1 MHTMGERKQRQHEEC
16 AAAHHL
22 RQRQRWAA
30 VRPGQGEGEGR
41 GAGATRGASV
51 RTYGLRGQRS
61 LPWGRLQCR
70 KSTLGGARAPCP
82 PALPAWRLHVRAA
95 PWRRLSHAGGRAPAA
110 GEKRARAARL
120 LSRKVGREAARTYH
134 AAPQVA
140 TPTPLPSP
148 AHSHFHPPAMS
159 AARARGCRGFR
170 RNRHECSTASPRRSG
185 GRRGCCGRAGRQRR
199 QRRDEGARHRG
210 GEPHGSSWVRG
221 RARSRAT
228 AKCPSPI
235 TQPAGIGNLSSRFG
249 DDTRVNGYLFAAR
262 GKPGRFKCPRQARTP
277 DRGKRR
283 GAQPEQ
289 AAISLPWRAQS
300 ALRRGAWRGRAGRRG
315 RHNETHRDKSR

>member
-1 MHTMGERKQRQHEEC
+1 MRAHAHTRLSLPVGGGWCATTTWYSTRCLPHLEPLPEDARVHTMGERKQRQHEEC

-22 RQRQRWAA
+22 CQRQRWAA

-95 PWRRLSHAGGRAPAA
+95 PWRRLSHAGGRACRGREEGA
-110 GEKRARAARL
+110 AARL

-140 TPTPLPSP
+140 SGPSSF
-148 AHSHFHPPAMS
+148 ASG
-159 AARARGCRGFR
+159 AA
-170 RNRHECSTASPRRSG
+170 
-185 GRRGCCGRAGRQRR
+185 Q
-199 QRRDEGARHRG
+199 
-210 GEPHGSSWVRG
+210 
-221 RARSRAT
+221 
-228 AKCPSPI
+228 
-235 TQPAGIGNLSSRFG
+235 
-249 DDTRVNGYLFAAR
+249 
-262 GKPGRFKCPRQARTP
+262 
-277 DRGKRR
+277 
-283 GAQPEQ
+283 
-289 AAISLPWRAQS
+289 
-300 ALRRGAWRGRAGRRG
+300 
-315 RHNETHRDKSR
+315 

>member
-22 RQRQRWAA
+22 CQRQRWAA

-51 RTYGLRGQRS
+51 CTYGLRGQRS

-159 AARARGCRGFR
+159 AARAR
-170 RNRHECSTASPRRSG
+170 
-185 GRRGCCGRAGRQRR
+185 
-199 QRRDEGARHRG
+199 EGAG
-210 GEPHGSSWVRG
+210 ASG
-221 RARSRAT
+221 AT
-228 AKCPSPI
+228 A
-235 TQPAGIGNLSSRFG
+235 T
-249 DDTRVNGYLFAAR
+249 
-262 GKPGRFKCPRQARTP
+262 
-277 DRGKRR
+277 
-283 GAQPEQ
+283 
-289 AAISLPWRAQS
+289 S
-300 ALRRGAWRGRAGRRG
+300 APPLRRGAAAAGVAAVAAQGASAASVATKAHATAAASRMGARGCVAGRARG
-315 RHNETHRDKSR
+315 QQQSAPLPSRAVCNLLASEI